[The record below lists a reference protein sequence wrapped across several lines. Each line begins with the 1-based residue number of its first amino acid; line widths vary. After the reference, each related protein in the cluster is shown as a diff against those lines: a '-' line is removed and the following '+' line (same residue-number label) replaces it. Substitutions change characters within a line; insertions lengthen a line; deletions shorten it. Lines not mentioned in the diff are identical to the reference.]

1 MKKIS
6 MILLG
11 VLISAIFL
19 SCSDSNSGA
28 VETTAVNTNVNEE
41 AVTEETTEARIDPG
55 LPDDKYYD
63 GYEFTVLTKGTT
75 STHWYSRDIAATE
88 VTGEPIND
96 AVYNRNLVISE
107 KYGVTIVDIPGS
119 TNDPAPLESTARKAI
134 AAGDDVYDMLCFRT
148 PSLIADGYLYNIY
161 DIPYINLDQ
170 PYYDQNI
177 IEAHT
182 IQNRLYCLAG
192 DMVIM
197 DNDAIINVQFN
208 KKIAEDYGFAEQ
220 YGKNL
225 YGMVN
230 DGEWTLSVFYETA
243 KMVTEDLNGDG
254 QMTELTDRW
263 GYQTEAHNGY
273 AFFAGG
279 GEKIAQVEND
289 YPVIKLES
297 ERAVSVLEKVVEIQ
311 MDRVHGLH
319 SDVPKGYAD
328 VWTECMDKNFEGGLA
343 LYNIAGLNRVTLF
356 RAMEIDFGLLPMPKY
371 DENQERYYNP
381 VNTWCGN
388 FICIPM
394 TVSDVERT
402 GIIIEAL
409 SCESRYTLLPAY
421 YDITLKTKLS
431 RDEESS
437 AMVDLLL
444 ETTMYDIGMFYNW
457 GGAEGILTGLQDA
470 GKYSSSVASKMTS
483 INAAIDKTMDALLS
497 FE

>member
-1 MKKIS
+1 MKQ
-6 MILLG
+6 
-11 VLISAIFL
+11 ISALLLIVMIF
-19 SCSDSNSGA
+19 SVFAACSDKSS
-28 VETTAVNTNVNEE
+28 ETTVNTTIAGNDSE
-41 AVTEETTEARIDPG
+41 TISEETTEGRIDPG
-55 LPDDKYYD
+55 LPDDVNYD
-63 GYEFTVLTKGTT
+63 GYEFKVLTKGDHN
-75 STHWYSRDIAATE
+75 SHWSSRDIAAVE

-96 AVYNRNLVISE
+96 AVYNRNLAISE
-107 KYGVTIVDIPGS
+107 KYGVTVVDVPGTS
-119 TNDPAPLESTARKAI
+119 ADSGTLEGLARKAI

-148 PSLIADGYLYNIY
+148 PTLSAEGYLNNFY
-161 DIPYINLDQ
+161 DMPYINLEQ

-177 IEAHT
+177 IEAYT
-182 IQNRLYCLAG
+182 IQDRLFCIAG
-192 DMVIM
+192 DMIVM

-220 YGKNL
+220 YGKDL

-230 DGEWTLSVFYETA
+230 DGEWTLGVFYETA
-243 KMVTEDLNGDG
+243 KMVREDLNGDG

-263 GYQTEAHNGY
+263 GYQTEGHNGY
-273 AFFAGG
+273 AFFAGA

-289 YPVIKLES
+289 YPVIKLDS
-297 ERAVSVLEKVVEIQ
+297 ERVVNVLEKVVEIQ
-311 MDRVHGLH
+311 MDRVTGLH

-371 DENQERYYNP
+371 DEAQDRYYNP

-388 FICIPM
+388 FICIPV
-394 TVSDVERT
+394 TATDIDRT
-402 GIIIEAL
+402 GLIIEAL

-457 GGAEGILTGLQDA
+457 GNAEGLLTGLQDA
-470 GKYSSSVASKMTS
+470 GKFSSSLASSEKS
-483 INAAIDKTMDALLS
+483 INAAITKTMDALLS
-497 FE
+497 LD